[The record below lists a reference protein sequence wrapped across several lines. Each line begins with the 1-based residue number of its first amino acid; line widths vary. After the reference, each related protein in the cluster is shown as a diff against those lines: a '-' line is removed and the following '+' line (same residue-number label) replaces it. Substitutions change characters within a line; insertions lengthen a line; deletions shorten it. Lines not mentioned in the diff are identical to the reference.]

1 MKEFLMFFFLI
12 VVFIFVTYDGIME
25 NKFGK
30 ACYMCKFR
38 KKEVDEFKRRGLCIS
53 CDKKYHWRE
62 HFCPVCKKETTYH
75 RGYNIQDIE
84 KCLECNSLF
93 SVI

>member
-1 MKEFLMFFFLI
+1 MFFFLI

-38 KKEVDEFKRRGLCIS
+38 KKEVDVGEKVRRGRIFHRIVCGE
-53 CDKKYHWRE
+53 KKRDFLRYIVTARQKRE
-62 HFCPVCKKETTYH
+62 W
-75 RGYNIQDIE
+75 IDIHE
-84 KCLECNSLF
+84 EG
-93 SVI
+93 